1 MVKIFNWKVF
11 LPTVALLLTLAFI
24 PAPSFAS
31 VATTTINDKTC
42 EHFRNAGQ
50 ELPAG
55 CDPAGKKLISDD
67 PNNPDKGYIPTL
79 VNGFIY
85 AAGVVALIFLLIG
98 AIRYITASGD
108 SGRIKQAKDTVLY
121 SIIGLI
127 VVALA
132 IPIADF
138 VIEKLA

>member
-1 MVKIFNWKVF
+1 M
-11 LPTVALLLTLAFI
+11 LPASLLLMSLAFLSG
-24 PAPSFAS
+24 PTRAS
-31 VATTTINDKTC
+31 VATDTINDSVCKNFEKSEPDKTKW
-42 EHFRNAGQ
+42 
-50 ELPAG
+50 PAG
-55 CDPAGKKLISDD
+55 CQTTDKKLIVG
-67 PNNPDKGYIPTL
+67 PNNQGTGYIPAL
-79 VNGFIY
+79 VDGFIY

-138 VIEKLA
+138 VIAKLT